1 MAALELAQTT
11 LASPQV
17 SKTFLNQL
25 VEKEFL
31 TEEARDG
38 ILADEDL
45 CQFITTGKKAR
56 KKSTK
61 KQSPSDEE
69 RNKEQYDPSR
79 CPCRIWKATNG
90 IGLPNVQCS
99 KKLPGGESMCKMHS
113 GKIGDGKWWLGFV
126 NEEPPEEPM
135 FCDHLKNPNKA
146 HWWTSEA
153 KEAAESKKK
162 AEKVKK
168 KKVES
173 EEEDDGE
180 EEPKEV
186 KKKVKKVKKKKVDSE
201 EVKKEPEEEE
211 EEEEEPKEVKKEK
224 VKKVESEEEDDGE
237 EEPKEVKKKVKKE
250 KVKKEKVKKEKVKKE
265 KVKKEPEEEEED
277 DGAGTGLKFD
287 QDLSEDESEEKD
299 FVFEGVT
306 YKKTPEGEIIDHEYN
321 YIGDDDGEGGITFTD
336 DDALERHEENKASL

>member
-69 RNKEQYDPSR
+69 RNKEQYDSSR

-186 KKKVKKVKKKKVDSE
+186 KKKVKK
-201 EVKKEPEEEE
+201 
-211 EEEEEPKEVKKEK
+211 
-224 VKKVESEEEDDGE
+224 
-237 EEPKEVKKKVKKE
+237 
-250 KVKKEKVKKEKVKKE
+250 E

-287 QDLSEDESEEKD
+287 QDLSEDESEEKE

-306 YKKTPEGEIIDHEYN
+306 YKKTPEGEIIDHEFN

>member
-38 ILADEDL
+38 ILADEEL

-56 KKSTK
+56 KKSIK

-69 RNKEQYDPSR
+69 RNNVPYDPSR
-79 CPCRIWKATNG
+79 CPCRIWKAING

-99 KKLPGGESMCKMHS
+99 KKLPDGESMCKMHS

-126 NEEPPEEPM
+126 NEDPPKEPM

-162 AEKVKK
+162 AEKKKVKK
-168 KKVES
+168 ES
-173 EEEDDGE
+173 EDDGE
-180 EEPKEV
+180 EEPKEA
-186 KKKVKKVKKKKVDSE
+186 
-201 EVKKEPEEEE
+201 
-211 EEEEEPKEVKKEK
+211 KKEK
-224 VKKVESEEEDDGE
+224 K
-237 EEPKEVKKKVKKE
+237 EPKEVKKKVKKE
-250 KVKKEKVKKEKVKKE
+250 KVKK
-265 KVKKEPEEEEED
+265 VKKEPEEEEEEEEED

-287 QDLSEDESEEKD
+287 QDLSEDESEEKE

-306 YKKTPEGEIIDHEYN
+306 YKKTPEGEIIDHDFN

>member
-79 CPCRIWKATNG
+79 CPCRIWKAVSN
-90 IGLPNVQCS
+90 IGFPNVQCS
-99 KKLPGGESMCKMHS
+99 KKLPDGESMCKMHS

-173 EEEDDGE
+173 DLEE
-180 EEPKEV
+180 
-186 KKKVKKVKKKKVDSE
+186 
-201 EVKKEPEEEE
+201 
-211 EEEEEPKEVKKEK
+211 
-224 VKKVESEEEDDGE
+224 
-237 EEPKEVKKKVKKE
+237 
-250 KVKKEKVKKEKVKKE
+250 
-265 KVKKEPEEEEED
+265 
-277 DGAGTGLKFD
+277 
-287 QDLSEDESEEKD
+287 
-299 FVFEGVT
+299 
-306 YKKTPEGEIIDHEYN
+306 
-321 YIGDDDGEGGITFTD
+321 
-336 DDALERHEENKASL
+336 LE

>member
-38 ILADEDL
+38 ILADEEL

-56 KKSTK
+56 KKSIK

-69 RNKEQYDPSR
+69 RNNVPYDPSR
-79 CPCRIWKATNG
+79 CPCRIWKAING

-99 KKLPGGESMCKMHS
+99 KKLPDGESMCKMHS

-126 NEEPPEEPM
+126 NEDPPKEPM

-162 AEKVKK
+162 AEKKKVKK
-168 KKVES
+168 ES
-173 EEEDDGE
+173 EDDGE

-186 KKKVKKVKKKKVDSE
+186 KKKVKKVKK
-201 EVKKEPEEEE
+201 EPEEEE
-211 EEEEEPKEVKKEK
+211 
-224 VKKVESEEEDDGE
+224 
-237 EEPKEVKKKVKKE
+237 
-250 KVKKEKVKKEKVKKE
+250 
-265 KVKKEPEEEEED
+265 EEEEED

-287 QDLSEDESEEKD
+287 QDLSEDESEEKE

-306 YKKTPEGEIIDHEYN
+306 YKKTPEGEIIDHDFN

>member
-38 ILADEDL
+38 ILADEEL

-69 RNKEQYDPSR
+69 RNKEHYDPSR

-186 KKKVKKVKKKKVDSE
+186 KKKVKK
-201 EVKKEPEEEE
+201 
-211 EEEEEPKEVKKEK
+211 
-224 VKKVESEEEDDGE
+224 
-237 EEPKEVKKKVKKE
+237 
-250 KVKKEKVKKEKVKKE
+250 EKVKKEKVKKE

-287 QDLSEDESEEKD
+287 QDLSEDESEEKE

>member
-38 ILADEDL
+38 ILADEEL

-69 RNKEQYDPSR
+69 RNKEHYDPSR
-79 CPCRIWKATNG
+79 CPCRIWKPIG
-90 IGLPNVQCS
+90 GMIGLPNVQCS

-126 NEEPPEEPM
+126 NEDPPEEPM
-135 FCDHLKNPNKA
+135 FGDHLKNPNKA

-168 KKVES
+168 
-173 EEEDDGE
+173 
-180 EEPKEV
+180 
-186 KKKVKKVKKKKVDSE
+186 
-201 EVKKEPEEEE
+201 EPEEEE
-211 EEEEEPKEVKKEK
+211 EEEEEPKK
-224 VKKVESEEEDDGE
+224 VK
-237 EEPKEVKKKVKKE
+237 
-250 KVKKEKVKKEKVKKE
+250 KKEKVKKE

-287 QDLSEDESEEKD
+287 QDLSEDESEEKE

-306 YKKTPEGEIIDHEYN
+306 YKKTPEGEIIDHEFN

>member
-79 CPCRIWKATNG
+79 CPCRIWKAVSN
-90 IGLPNVQCS
+90 IGFPNVQCS
-99 KKLPGGESMCKMHS
+99 KKLPDGESMCKMHS

-186 KKKVKKVKKKKVDSE
+186 KKKVKKVKKEKK
-201 EVKKEPEEEE
+201 
-211 EEEEEPKEVKKEK
+211 
-224 VKKVESEEEDDGE
+224 
-237 EEPKEVKKKVKKE
+237 
-250 KVKKEKVKKEKVKKE
+250 
-265 KVKKEPEEEEED
+265 KKEPEEEEED

-287 QDLSEDESEEKD
+287 QDLSEDESEEKE

-306 YKKTPEGEIIDHEYN
+306 YKKTPEGEIIDHEFN

>member
-69 RNKEQYDPSR
+69 RNKEQYDSSR

-186 KKKVKKVKKKKVDSE
+186 KKKVKKVKKK
-201 EVKKEPEEEE
+201 
-211 EEEEEPKEVKKEK
+211 VKKEK
-224 VKKVESEEEDDGE
+224 VKEEEE
-237 EEPKEVKKKVKKE
+237 EEPKEVKKKVKKVE
-250 KVKKEKVKKEKVKKE
+250 KKEPEEEEEEPKEVKKKVKKE

-287 QDLSEDESEEKD
+287 QDLSEDESEEKE

-306 YKKTPEGEIIDHEYN
+306 YKKTPEGEIIDHEFN

>member
-38 ILADEDL
+38 ILADEEL

-69 RNKEQYDPSR
+69 RNKEHYDPSR
-79 CPCRIWKATNG
+79 CPCRIWKPIG
-90 IGLPNVQCS
+90 GMIGLPNVQCS

-126 NEEPPEEPM
+126 NEDPPEEPM
-135 FCDHLKNPNKA
+135 FGDHLKNPNKA

-153 KEAAESKKK
+153 KEAAESKNK
-162 AEKVKK
+162 AEKKKVKK
-168 KKVES
+168 EVED
-173 EEEDDGE
+173 EEEGE

-186 KKKVKKVKKKKVDSE
+186 KKKVKKVKKKVKKVK
-201 EVKKEPEEEE
+201 KKEPEEEE
-211 EEEEEPKEVKKEK
+211 EEEEEPKK
-224 VKKVESEEEDDGE
+224 VK
-237 EEPKEVKKKVKKE
+237 
-250 KVKKEKVKKEKVKKE
+250 KKEKVKKE

-287 QDLSEDESEEKD
+287 QDLSEDESEEKE